1 MSHLLWKISC
11 GIVGA
16 LGIWSCAYTPGRL
29 EGNSLHVWEFISIFS
44 MVYIAL
50 RVLGLSGLQKY
61 LSFYVMLF
69 LCLRPVGFEWGE

>member
-1 MSHLLWKISC
+1 
-11 GIVGA
+11 
-16 LGIWSCAYTPGRL
+16 
-29 EGNSLHVWEFISIFS
+29 